1 MFRKRFKPRLFR
13 SKKPLS
19 NRNVFFITCFL
30 FIFTSIISLF
40 FVNQTVE
47 PIIMNIAKKEINRI
61 ATEAIYE
68 SVDEYMGKIN
78 MEDFISTT
86 NTDSSSPTYTINP
99 KTSISFRTNITKD
112 IQNRLGFKQTNPFDS
127 PTAANEQFNQVIYHI
142 PLGVVTGNALLA
154 NYGPKIPVKMATVGH
169 VESDFKTELTNSGIN
184 NTFLELTVLFKVKMQ
199 IVIPSFSEETLVQQ
213 EINVGG
219 ILIKGNVPS
228 YYSNGI
234 GGVSPAIMKPEDV
247 KKEK

>member
-1 MFRKRFKPRLFR
+1 MFRKKFKTRTFR
-13 SKKPLS
+13 KKGPLS
-19 NRNVFFITCFL
+19 TRQVFFITFL
-30 FIFTSIISLF
+30 LFLATSLLSLS

-47 PIIMNIAKKEINRI
+47 PIIMNIAKTEINRI

-78 MEDFISTT
+78 MEDFITATHS
-86 NTDSSSPTYTINP
+86 DSSSPTYSINP

-112 IQNRLGFKQTNPFDS
+112 IQSKLGIKQTNPFHSALNTD
-127 PTAANEQFNQVIYHI
+127 EQFNQAIYYI

-184 NTFLELTVLFKVKMQ
+184 NTFLQLTVLFKVKMQ

-219 ILIKGNVPS
+219 ILINGDVPS
-228 YYSNGI
+228 YYSNGT
-234 GGVSPAIMKPEDV
+234 GGIAPAVMKPESE
-247 KKEK
+247 KK

>member
-1 MFRKRFKPRLFR
+1 MF
-13 SKKPLS
+13 
-19 NRNVFFITCFL
+19 
-30 FIFTSIISLF
+30 SLF
-40 FVNQTVE
+40 FVNRTVE

-68 SVDEYMGKIN
+68 SVDEYMKKIN
-78 MEDFISTT
+78 MEDFITMT
-86 NTDSSSPTYTINP
+86 NSNSSSPTYTINP
-99 KTSISFRTNITKD
+99 KTSISFRTNITRE
-112 IQNRLGFKQTNPFDS
+112 IQNKLGFIQTNPFDS
-127 PTAANEQFNQVIYHI
+127 PTAAKEQFNQVIYKI

-219 ILIKGNVPS
+219 ILMKGNVPS
-228 YYSNGI
+228 YYSNG
-234 GGVSPAIMKPEDV
+234 GGGIAPVIMKPEE
-247 KKEK
+247 EKR